1 MTVAELGLRIQS
13 GDATVASRNL
23 EAMTQA
29 GGRAEQQFRTLEATA
44 RRSMMTVGQT
54 VNGPLKAVNDNLRA
68 ISGAG
73 SGGRGPFD
81 VILAGLTALPIPASA
96 AAVAFGAVTT
106 AAGYLISRITGEL
119 PSADSALDNHAEL
132 IGRVRDAYK
141 NAADKAGE
149 FLEQSKAVT
158 RFDLERSVRRKEY
171 DLANSARG
179 IVSGLSTPRSGG
191 LSDMGGV
198 PDVPMAMVGQIDANS
213 NVKAFTDTISEL
225 NRELNSGA
233 NPNIQK
239 FQDGLV
245 SIADA
250 ARATNPALA
259 NQAEAVLNL
268 SRAKS
273 AGGKSAQDHYFELQ
287 KELAA
292 LAQLNGTATE
302 HQKKLLGIRD
312 AKVASTRATTE
323 SRDAY
328 DRMLETIQKRNE
340 KAEIELAT
348 LGMTAGAAAAYRVEQ
363 ELLNA
368 AKRAELELT
377 PQQIE
382 NNKALAESAGQV
394 AEKLE
399 MARGPLGSYIR
410 ESTNLNKGLQTVAV
424 DGLRGVENALV
435 DITKGTSTASEA
447 FKKMTASIL
456 EDLGRMLIRAAMA
469 RAMGLFLGGGGVGG
483 GAPAIGMVGAAGG
496 MAVPTFFHRGGLVG
510 RDGEQRGAYAFPAKV
525 PRLHSGAN
533 LKSDE
538 VFAVLQKGEQVIP
551 KGGAGGGVVLNFA
564 PNIDARGADA
574 AAVARIEA
582 TQRRMAAD
590 FKSSVVSAVR
600 DARSARML

>member
-1 MTVAELGLRIQS
+1 MTVAELGLKIQS
-13 GDATVASRNL
+13 GDATVASKNL
-23 EAMTQA
+23 DAMTQA
-29 GGRAEQQFRTLEATA
+29 GSRAEQQFRALEVTS
-44 RRSMMTVGQT
+44 RRAMMTVGQT

-68 ISGAG
+68 IAGAG
-73 SGGRGPFD
+73 GGGRGPFHA
-81 VILAGLTALPIPASA
+81 ILEGLTALPIPASA
-96 AAVAFGAVTT
+96 ATAAFGAATA
-106 AAGYLISRITGEL
+106 AAGYLISRLTGEM
-119 PSADSALDNHAEL
+119 PSADEALTEHARL
-132 IGRVRDAYK
+132 IGIVKDAYK
-141 NAADKAGE
+141 NAANTAGE
-149 FLEQSKAVT
+149 FLQQSKAITKFQTEQNLLQLESQLTT
-158 RFDLERSVRRKEY
+158 RG
-171 DLANSARG
+171 RG
-179 IVSGLSTPRSGG
+179 VIRGMSSPRNNG
-191 LSDMGGV
+191 LSDMGGI
-198 PDVPMAMVGQIDANS
+198 PADTPMAMQGGIDVNRE
-213 NVKAFTDTISEL
+213 VQAFTSLVEGM
-225 NRELNSGA
+225 NRELESGA
-233 NPNIQK
+233 VPNIQK
-239 FQDGLV
+239 FREGLAEIG
-245 SIADA
+245 SA
-250 ARATNPALA
+250 AAATNPALA
-259 NQAEAVLNL
+259 KQANELLKNTQGEADLAL
-268 SRAKS
+268 AIEKT
-273 AGGKSAQDHYFELQ
+273 Q
-287 KELAA
+287 AA

-312 AKVASTRATTE
+312 EKAKVVKETRE
-323 SRDAY
+323 ERDAY
-328 DRMLETIQKRNE
+328 DRMLETIEKRNE
-340 KAEIELAT
+340 KAQIELDT

-410 ESTNLNKGLQTVAV
+410 ESGNLNKGLQTVAV

-435 DITKGTSTASEA
+435 DIAKGTTTASEA

-469 RAMGLFLGGGGVGG
+469 RAMGLFLGGGGGVGG
-483 GAPAIGMVGAAGG
+483 IAGG
-496 MAVPTFFHRGGLVG
+496 SPMGVVGSAGSMAVPTFFHGGGLVG
-510 RDGEQRGAYAFPAKV
+510 RDGVQRGAYAFPSRV
-525 PRLHSGAN
+525 PRLHGGAN

-574 AAVARIEA
+574 AAVERIEA

-600 DARSARML
+600 DAKSARML